1 MPGRNSH
8 HQAIDVMEKMRT
20 LILSMVIILTGVWS
34 ISAQTLPKSSLP
46 TSGSW
51 GTFAGVVNGSG
62 EVKLTDD
69 ISMVGVIRVQEG
81 KILKITVDA
90 DKATKNNI
98 TISNTGIGVWVEG
111 DQSAGSSGR
120 SRMFTVKGK
129 SADGEYGKLI
139 IEAPE
144 GYTITLDGGRTNGR
158 TLSEAIANE
167 GILELKNVVIQNVDG
182 AFVGGG
188 AILTNV
194 SAASTTVENCTF
206 TNCHTIHNGGAISV
220 ETAATT
226 TLTGCTFQNCTSG
239 SVGGGIYITSSAPTT
254 ITGCTFENCESVGN
268 GGAINITTPAIV
280 TLDGCNMKGCTS
292 GQDGGAL
299 YLNAR
304 GTATI
309 NCTIS
314 DCRANSQG
322 GGIFLAPS
330 SEVTLDRCTISGC
343 NAYSQGGGIYLT
355 SSQTTT
361 TFENGKISG
370 CTSQLG
376 SAIMLMGSGALVIM
390 DSDVENCI
398 SGGGTTANS
407 GGAIRTYGNVDAS
420 LYLTRVNFTGNQA
433 KRNKNWDNTLA
444 KDANGGALFWNARG
458 RDTTKCVINGCTFSG
473 NSSQDNGGAIKSQ
486 ATLVFS
492 GAQTE
497 ITGNTAPVG
506 AGLYIEGYQG
516 GSGVSSARTINYDLN
531 QYMYIHDNI
540 APAYQYGGETISGRG
555 AGVHLY
561 FGPEMTLEAYSTINL
576 NMVGARIEN
585 NHAGGR
591 IQSEGGVVSE
601 SASAVGLGGGL
612 YFENTSLEAMGYD
625 FNILLNYGTVTGNTA
640 SRGAGIYVSKG
651 SIGPEENQEPQTP
664 ARLQQDNANTL
675 TVSRN
680 VAVFGGGG
688 ICVVDG
694 SLNMPNGTITLNSVS
709 GTGNGGGVYV
719 ENGNFTIGAGEV
731 SSNALASGMGAGV
744 YVTGSGELGNFTMRG
759 GTINNNT
766 NSSNNGGGVYV
777 DGGNFNLES
786 GSITTNSS
794 GKNGGGVYI
803 NGGNFTLNSADGSIT
818 SNSAANGGG
827 VFLNNGD
834 FSLVTGTISGN
845 TTTGNGAGV
854 YLTGEDCIYV
864 LTNGTISQNTASNG
878 YGGGVYLENGSF
890 VLAEQSTD
898 QGLITQNS
906 AARGG
911 GVFISAGGNFTMNG
925 GQVVGNSAKV
935 DDGGGVFLAGGAFD
949 QNGGSIKG
957 NVSVKNGGGVCIMS
971 SGANSGS
978 FTMDGGSIEGNGKR
992 DGALTTQ
999 NGGGVYIDGGSLT
1012 VTDGLISD
1020 NGAQIDGGGLYIL
1033 NGAVNMT
1040 PIDESK
1046 AGGIIQNNECNMYG
1060 GGVYVFNSSD
1070 EFKNVSFT
1078 GGTLQ
1083 ENRARYGGGICV
1095 NGKINLTI
1103 GNVEVAENE
1112 AINGGGVCLL
1122 NNAKMTFGAGQIKNN
1137 RAHKS
1142 APENETYSNR
1152 TAFEQD
1158 ITTVEGIGGGVYLN
1172 SNTTLIFN
1180 ATSSLGL
1187 FGNLADNAADE
1198 IFANGSNTSVNLPD
1212 VTHMGLDNYP
1222 GAGNLKWI
1230 KDYITNDT
1238 QYTKGPE
1245 LDVDR
1250 GSNGNNMRYRD
1261 MLANNIQDIPQL
1273 VGGIGE
1279 EDPRRTGYICF
1290 ALGYEVIYI
1299 ELVKEGLA
1307 ANESAIFTFENT
1319 NNQKFRVIMTGNGSS
1334 EPITKKVAV
1343 TYGTW
1348 TVTETPWSWTYAV
1361 KDENG
1366 ADLSG
1371 GSITKDV
1378 AEVEN
1383 RTFTFKGVKKE
1394 TLPLYNESVH
1404 IIEAL

>member
-1 MPGRNSH
+1 MPGRNSY

-34 ISAQTLPKSSLP
+34 ISAQTLPKSTLP

-62 EVKLTDD
+62 EVKLTGD
-69 ISMVGVIRVQEG
+69 ISMVGVIRIKEG
-81 KILKITVDA
+81 EILKITVDT

-98 TISNTGIGVWVEG
+98 TISNTGIGVWVDG
-111 DQSAGSSGR
+111 NQSAGTSGR

-129 SADGEYGKLI
+129 NANGEYGKLI

-167 GILELKNVVIQNVDG
+167 GILELKNVVVQNVDG
-182 AFVGGG
+182 AFAGGG
-188 AILTNV
+188 AILTNE

-206 TNCHTIHNGGAISV
+206 TNCHTIEKGGAISV
-220 ETAATT
+220 EKIAATT
-226 TLTGCTFQNCTSG
+226 ITGCTFQNCTSG
-239 SVGGGIYITSSAPTT
+239 SVGGAIYITSSAPTT
-254 ITGCTFENCESVGN
+254 ITDCAISGCSANSN
-268 GGAINITTPAIV
+268 GGGIYLSQSSGV
-280 TLDGCNMKGCTS
+280 TLDGC
-292 GQDGGAL
+292 
-299 YLNAR
+299 
-304 GTATI
+304 
-309 NCTIS
+309 TIS
-314 DCRANSQG
+314 DCSANSQG
-322 GGIFLAPS
+322 GGIFLAAS
-330 SEVTLDRCTISGC
+330 SEITLDGCTISGC
-343 NAYSQGGGIYLT
+343 SANSQGGGIYLS

-361 TFENGKISG
+361 TFKNGEISE
-370 CTSQLG
+370 CVSQLG
-376 SAIMLMGSGALVIM
+376 SAIMLLGSGALVLM
-390 DSDVENCI
+390 DSDVKDCI
-398 SGGGTTANS
+398 SGGGTTSNS
-407 GGAIRTYGNVDAS
+407 GGAIRTYGSVSAS
-420 LYLTRVNFTGNQA
+420 LYLTRVNFTGNKA

-486 ATLVFS
+486 ATLVFE
-492 GAQTE
+492 GAVTE

-516 GSGVSSARTINYDLN
+516 GSGVSGERTIDYDLN

-540 APAYQYGGETISGRG
+540 APAYQYGGETFPGRG

-561 FGPEMTLEAYSTINL
+561 FGPEMTLEANSTINL
-576 NMVGARIEN
+576 NMKGANIEEN
-585 NHAGGR
+585 GAGGW
-591 IQSEGGVVSE
+591 IQSEDGIVSE
-601 SASAVGLGGGL
+601 SASAGGLGGGI
-612 YFENTSLEAMGYD
+612 YFENTSLEEKGYD
-625 FNILLNYGTVTGNTA
+625 FNILLNYGTVNGNSA

-651 SIGPEENQEPQTP
+651 SIGPEETQEPQTS
-664 ARLQQDNANTL
+664 ARLQQDNANAGSL
-675 TVSRN
+675 IVRNNEAVS
-680 VAVFGGGG
+680 GGGG

-694 SLNMPNGTITLNSVS
+694 SLNMPNGTITLNRVS

-759 GTINNNT
+759 GTIKNNT

-777 DGGNFNLES
+777 HGGNFNLES
-786 GSITTNSS
+786 GSITANTS
-794 GKNGGGVYI
+794 GLNGGGVYI
-803 NGGNFTLNSADGSIT
+803 NGGNFTLNSEDGSIT
-818 SNSAANGGG
+818 GNSATNGGG

-834 FSLVTGTISGN
+834 FSLVTGTISDN

-864 LTNGTISQNTASNG
+864 LTNGTISQNTASGG

-890 VLAEQSTD
+890 ILAEELTD
-898 QGLITQNS
+898 QGSITQNR

-911 GVFISAGGNFTMNG
+911 GVFISAGGDFTMNG
-925 GQVVGNSAKV
+925 GQVVGNSAE
-935 DDGGGVFLAGGAFD
+935 DYDGGGVFLAGGAFV
-949 QNGGSIKG
+949 QNGGSIST
-957 NVSVKNGGGVCIMS
+957 NVSVANGGGVCIMS
-971 SGANSGS
+971 GGTTAGS
-978 FTMDGGSIEGNGKR
+978 FTMNGGSIEGNGKR
-992 DGALTTQ
+992 DGALTTK

-1142 APENETYSNR
+1142 APENETYSDR
-1152 TAFEQD
+1152 TAYKED
-1158 ITTVEGIGGGVYLN
+1158 ITAVEGIGGGVYLN

-1198 IFANGSNTSVNLPD
+1198 IFANGLNTSVNLPD
-1212 VTHMGLDNYP
+1212 VTFMQLDNYP

-1238 QYTKGPE
+1238 QYEMGPG

-1299 ELVKEGLA
+1299 VLVKEGLA
-1307 ANESAIFTFENT
+1307 PNESAIFTFENT

-1366 ADLSG
+1366 ADLAG

-1378 AEVEN
+1378 AEEEN
-1383 RTFTFKGVKKE
+1383 RTFTFKNVKKE

>member
-1 MPGRNSH
+1 
-8 HQAIDVMEKMRT
+8 MEKMRT

-34 ISAQTLPKSSLP
+34 ISAQTLPTSSLP
-46 TSGSW
+46 TSGNW
-51 GTFAGVVNGSG
+51 GRFANVVNGSG
-62 EVKLTDD
+62 EVKLTGD
-69 ISMVGVIRVQEG
+69 ISMVGVIRIKEG
-81 KILKITVDA
+81 ETLKITVA
-90 DKATKNNI
+90 PGAPQNI

-111 DQSAGSSGR
+111 NQSAGSSGR

-129 SADGEYGKLI
+129 SANGEYGKLI

-167 GILELKNVVIQNVDG
+167 GILELKNVIIKNVDG
-182 AFVGGG
+182 AYDGGG
-188 AILTNV
+188 AILTSS

-206 TNCHTIHNGGAISV
+206 TNCHTIRNGGAISV

-226 TLTGCTFQNCTSG
+226 TLTGCTFENCTSG
-239 SVGGGIYITSSAPTT
+239 TVGGGIYINSSAPTT
-254 ITGCTFENCESVGN
+254 ITDCAISGCSANSN
-268 GGAINITTPAIV
+268 GGGIYLSQSSGV
-280 TLDGCNMKGCTS
+280 TLDGC
-292 GQDGGAL
+292 
-299 YLNAR
+299 
-304 GTATI
+304 
-309 NCTIS
+309 
-314 DCRANSQG
+314 
-322 GGIFLAPS
+322 
-330 SEVTLDRCTISGC
+330 TISGC
-343 NAYSQGGGIYLT
+343 SANSNGGGIYLSQ
-355 SSQTTT
+355 SSQVTT
-361 TFENGKISG
+361 TFENGEISG

-376 SAIMLMGSGALVIM
+376 SAIMLMGSGALVIN
-390 DSDVENCI
+390 DSVIKDCI
-398 SGGGTTANS
+398 SGGGTTSNS
-407 GGAIRTYGNVDAS
+407 GGAIRTYGSVDAS
-420 LYLTRVNFTGNQA
+420 LYLTRVNFTGNKA

-458 RDTTKCVINGCTFSG
+458 KDTTKCVIDGCTFRG

-486 ATLVFS
+486 ATLVFR

-516 GSGVSSARTINYDLN
+516 GSGVSGERTINYDLN

-540 APAYQYGGETISGRG
+540 APAYQYGGETFPGRG

-561 FGPEMTLEAYSTINL
+561 FGPEMTLEANSTINL

-591 IQSEGGVVSE
+591 IQSEDGIVSE
-601 SASAVGLGGGL
+601 SASAGGLGGGI
-612 YFENTSLEAMGYD
+612 YFENTSLEEKGYD
-625 FNILLNYGTVTGNTA
+625 FNILLNYGTVSDNSA
-640 SRGAGIYVSKG
+640 SQGAGIYVSKG

-664 ARLQQDNANTL
+664 AILQLDNAGSLIVRNNEA
-675 TVSRN
+675 VS
-680 VAVFGGGG
+680 GGGG

-694 SLNMPNGTITLNSVS
+694 SLNMPNGTITLNRVS

-744 YVTGSGELGNFTMRG
+744 YVTGSGELRNFTMRG

-777 DGGNFNLES
+777 HGGNFNLES

-794 GKNGGGVYI
+794 GLNGGGVYI
-803 NGGNFTLNSADGSIT
+803 NGGNFTLNSEDGSIT
-818 SNSAANGGG
+818 GNSATNGGG
-827 VFLNNGD
+827 VFLNNGN

-854 YLTGEDCIYV
+854 YLTGEDCVYV
-864 LTNGTISQNTASNG
+864 LTNGTISQNTASGG
-878 YGGGVYLENGSF
+878 YGGGVYLQNGSF
-890 VLAEQSTD
+890 ILAEELTD
-898 QGLITQNS
+898 QGSITQNR

-911 GVFISAGGNFTMNG
+911 GVFISAGGDFTMNG
-925 GQVVGNSAKV
+925 GQVVENSAEY
-935 DDGGGVFLAGGAFD
+935 DDGGGVFLAGGAFV
-949 QNGGSIKG
+949 QNGGSIST
-957 NVSVKNGGGVCIMS
+957 NVSVANGGGVCIMS
-971 SGANSGS
+971 SGTTAGS
-978 FTMDGGSIEGNGKR
+978 FTMNGGRIEGNGKK
-992 DGALTTQ
+992 DGTLTTQ

-1012 VTDGLISD
+1012 VTDGLISA
-1020 NGAQIDGGGLYIL
+1020 NGAQFDGGGLYIL

-1122 NNAKMTFGAGQIKNN
+1122 NNAKMTFCAGQIKNN

-1142 APENETYSNR
+1142 APENETYKDR
-1152 TAFEQD
+1152 TAYQQD
-1158 ITTVEGIGGGVYLN
+1158 ITAVEGIGGGVYLN

-1198 IFANGSNTSVNLPD
+1198 IFANGLNTSVNLPD

-1238 QYTKGPE
+1238 QYEMGPE

-1250 GSNGNNMRYRD
+1250 GSNGDNMRYRD

-1299 ELVKEGLA
+1299 VLVKEGLA

-1366 ADLSG
+1366 ADLAG

-1378 AEVEN
+1378 AEEEN
-1383 RTFTFKGVKKE
+1383 RTFTFKNVKKE

>member
-1 MPGRNSH
+1 
-8 HQAIDVMEKMRT
+8 MEKMRT
-20 LILSMVIILTGVWS
+20 LILSMVFILTGVWS

-69 ISMVGVIRVQEG
+69 ISMVGVIRIQEG
-81 KILKITVDA
+81 KILKITVDT

-98 TISNTGIGVWVEG
+98 IISNTGIGVWVEG
-111 DQSAGSSGR
+111 NQSAGSSGR

-129 SADGEYGKLI
+129 SENGEYGKLI

-144 GYTITLDGGRTNGR
+144 GYTITLDGGKDKDNGL

-182 AFVGGG
+182 AFGGGG
-188 AILTNV
+188 AILTNI
-194 SAASTTVENCTF
+194 SAASTIVENCTF

-226 TLTGCTFQNCTSG
+226 TLTGCTFENCTSG

-280 TLDGCNMKGCTS
+280 TLDGCNMTGCTS

-304 GTATI
+304 GTATVTS
-309 NCTIS
+309 CTIS
-314 DCRANSQG
+314 DCSADSQGGGISLVASSEITLDGCTISGCSANSQG
-322 GGIFLAPS
+322 GGIYHLS
-330 SEVTLDRCTISGC
+330 T
-343 NAYSQGGGIYLT
+343 
-355 SSQTTT
+355 QTTS
-361 TFENGKISG
+361 TFKNGEISG

-376 SAIMLMGSGALVIM
+376 SAIMLTGSGALVLM
-390 DSDVENCI
+390 DSDVKDCI

-407 GGAIRTYGNVDAS
+407 GGAIRTYGNVSAS
-420 LYLTRVNFTGNQA
+420 LYLTRVNFTGNKA

-458 RDTTKCVINGCTFSG
+458 KDTTKCVINGCTFSG
-473 NSSQDNGGAIKSQ
+473 NSSEDNGGAIKSQ
-486 ATLVFS
+486 ATLVFR

-516 GSGVSSARTINYDLN
+516 GSGVSGERTIDYDLN

-540 APAYQYGGETISGRG
+540 APAYQYGGNTFPGKG

-561 FGPEMTLEAYSTINL
+561 FGPEMTLEANSTIKL
-576 NMVGARIEN
+576 NMKGANIEEN
-585 NHAGGR
+585 GAGGW
-591 IQSEGGVVSE
+591 IQSEDGILSE
-601 SASAVGLGGGL
+601 SASAGGLGGGI
-612 YFENTSLEAMGYD
+612 YFENTSLEVMGYH

-640 SRGAGIYVSKG
+640 SQGAGIYVSQG
-651 SIGPEENQEPQTP
+651 SIGPEEDQEPQTP
-664 ARLQQDNANTL
+664 ARLQQGNANSL
-675 TVSRN
+675 VVSGN
-680 VAVFGGGG
+680 VAVSGGGG
-688 ICVVDG
+688 IYVVDG

-744 YVTGSGELGNFTMRG
+744 CVTGSEELGNFTMKG
-759 GTINNNT
+759 GTIKNNT

-786 GSITTNSS
+786 GSITANTS
-794 GKNGGGVYI
+794 GLNGGGVYI

-818 SNSAANGGG
+818 GNSATNGGG
-827 VFLNNGD
+827 VFLNNGN

-854 YLTGEDCIYV
+854 YLTGEECIYV
-864 LTNGTISQNTASNG
+864 LTNGTISQNTAFNG

-911 GVFISAGGNFTMNG
+911 GVFISAGGGFTMNG
-925 GQVVGNSAKV
+925 GQVVENSAED
-935 DDGGGVFLAGGAFD
+935 DDGGGVFLAGGAFV

-957 NVSVKNGGGVCIMS
+957 NVSVENGGGVCIMS
-971 SGANSGS
+971 SGATAGS
-978 FTMDGGSIEGNGKR
+978 FTMNGGSIEGNGKR

-999 NGGGVYIDGGSLT
+999 NGGG
-1012 VTDGLISD
+1012 
-1020 NGAQIDGGGLYIL
+1020 LYIL

-1046 AGGIIQNNECNMYG
+1046 PGGIIQSNECKQYG
-1060 GGVYVFNSSD
+1060 GGVYVFNSSESD
-1070 EFKNVSFT
+1070 AYKDVTFT

-1083 ENRARYGGGICV
+1083 GNSAKYGGGICV

-1103 GNVEVAENE
+1103 GNVEVAENI
-1112 AINGGGVCLL
+1112 AINGGGVCLME
-1122 NNAKMTFGAGQIKNN
+1122 NAIMTFGAGQIKNN

-1152 TAFEQD
+1152 TAYQQD
-1158 ITTVEGIGGGVYLN
+1158 ITAVEGIGGGVYLN

-1238 QYTKGPE
+1238 QYEMGPE

-1299 ELVKEGLA
+1299 VLVKEGLA

-1366 ADLSG
+1366 ADLAG

-1378 AEVEN
+1378 AEEEN
-1383 RTFTFKGVKKE
+1383 RTFTFKNVKKE

>member
-1 MPGRNSH
+1 
-8 HQAIDVMEKMRT
+8 
-20 LILSMVIILTGVWS
+20 
-34 ISAQTLPKSSLP
+34 
-46 TSGSW
+46 
-51 GTFAGVVNGSG
+51 
-62 EVKLTDD
+62 
-69 ISMVGVIRVQEG
+69 
-81 KILKITVDA
+81 
-90 DKATKNNI
+90 
-98 TISNTGIGVWVEG
+98 
-111 DQSAGSSGR
+111 
-120 SRMFTVKGK
+120 
-129 SADGEYGKLI
+129 
-139 IEAPE
+139 
-144 GYTITLDGGRTNGR
+144 
-158 TLSEAIANE
+158 
-167 GILELKNVVIQNVDG
+167 
-182 AFVGGG
+182 
-188 AILTNV
+188 
-194 SAASTTVENCTF
+194 
-206 TNCHTIHNGGAISV
+206 
-220 ETAATT
+220 
-226 TLTGCTFQNCTSG
+226 
-239 SVGGGIYITSSAPTT
+239 
-254 ITGCTFENCESVGN
+254 
-268 GGAINITTPAIV
+268 
-280 TLDGCNMKGCTS
+280 
-292 GQDGGAL
+292 
-299 YLNAR
+299 
-304 GTATI
+304 
-309 NCTIS
+309 
-314 DCRANSQG
+314 
-322 GGIFLAPS
+322 
-330 SEVTLDRCTISGC
+330 
-343 NAYSQGGGIYLT
+343 
-355 SSQTTT
+355 
-361 TFENGKISG
+361 
-370 CTSQLG
+370 
-376 SAIMLMGSGALVIM
+376 
-390 DSDVENCI
+390 
-398 SGGGTTANS
+398 
-407 GGAIRTYGNVDAS
+407 
-420 LYLTRVNFTGNQA
+420 
-433 KRNKNWDNTLA
+433 
-444 KDANGGALFWNARG
+444 
-458 RDTTKCVINGCTFSG
+458 
-473 NSSQDNGGAIKSQ
+473 
-486 ATLVFS
+486 VFR

-516 GSGVSSARTINYDLN
+516 GSGVSGERTIDYDLN

-540 APAYQYGGETISGRG
+540 APAYQYGGETIPGRG

-561 FGPEMTLEAYSTINL
+561 FGPEMTLEANSTINL

-591 IQSEGGVVSE
+591 IQSEDGIVSE
-601 SASAVGLGGGL
+601 SASAGGLGGGI
-612 YFENTSLEAMGYD
+612 YFENTSLEEKGYD

-640 SRGAGIYVSKG
+640 SQGAGIYVSKG
-651 SIGPEENQEPQTP
+651 SIGPEENQEPQAS
-664 ARLQQDNANTL
+664 ARPQLDNASSL
-675 TVSRN
+675 IVRQN
-680 VAVFGGGG
+680 VAVSCGGG
-688 ICVVDG
+688 IYVIDG
-694 SLNMPNGTITLNSVS
+694 SLNMPNGTITLNQVS

-777 DGGNFNLES
+777 HGGNFNLES
-786 GSITTNSS
+786 GSITANTS
-794 GKNGGGVYI
+794 GSNGGGVYI
-803 NGGNFTLNSADGSIT
+803 NGGNFTMNSEGSSITGNSAT
-818 SNSAANGGG
+818 NGGG
-827 VFLNNGD
+827 VFLNNGN

-854 YLTGEDCIYV
+854 YLTGEDCVYV
-864 LTNGTISQNTASNG
+864 LTNGNIQGNTASDG
-878 YGGGVYLENGSF
+878 YGGGVYLQNGSF

-898 QGLITQNS
+898 KGSITQNR

-911 GVFISAGGNFTMNG
+911 GVFISAGGDFTMNG
-925 GQVVGNSAKV
+925 GQVVGNSAED

-949 QNGGSIKG
+949 QRGGSIKG

-978 FTMDGGSIEGNGKR
+978 FTMNGGSIEGNGKR

-1046 AGGIIQNNECNMYG
+1046 AGGIIQNNECNKYG

-1142 APENETYSNR
+1142 APENETYSDR
-1152 TAFEQD
+1152 TAYKQD
-1158 ITTVEGIGGGVYLN
+1158 ITAVEGIGGGVYLN

-1238 QYTKGPE
+1238 QYKEGPE

-1250 GSNGNNMRYRD
+1250 GSDGNNMRYRD

-1299 ELVKEGLA
+1299 VLVKEGLA

-1366 ADLSG
+1366 ADLAG

-1378 AEVEN
+1378 AEEEN
-1383 RTFTFKGVKKE
+1383 RTFTFKNVKKE